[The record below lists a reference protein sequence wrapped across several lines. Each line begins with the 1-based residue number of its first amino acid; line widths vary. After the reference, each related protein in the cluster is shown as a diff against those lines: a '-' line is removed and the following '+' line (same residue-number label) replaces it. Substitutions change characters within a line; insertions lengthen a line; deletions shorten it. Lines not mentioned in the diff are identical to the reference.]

1 MLLSLLNLG
10 AACPQYEE
18 CVVDAENAAEL
29 AACMDGPVT
38 QSGVAATAEPNP
50 LEAIGAFFSRF
61 MKRDLDVDVEQC
73 IVDAENL
80 DEINACK

>member
-1 MLLSLLNLG
+1 
-10 AACPQYEE
+10 
-18 CVVDAENAAEL
+18 
-29 AACMDGPVT
+29 MDGSVT
-38 QSGVAATAEPNP
+38 QSGVAATAAPNP

-80 DEINACK
+80 DEINACKQ